1 MVVES
6 ICDITIFGEFFK
18 FELLFQKKIMILIAQ
33 TPTKSIMIIIKLPNY

>member
-18 FELLFQKKIMILIAQ
+18 FELLFQEKIMILIAQ
-33 TPTKSIMIIIKLPNY
+33 TPNCQLNL